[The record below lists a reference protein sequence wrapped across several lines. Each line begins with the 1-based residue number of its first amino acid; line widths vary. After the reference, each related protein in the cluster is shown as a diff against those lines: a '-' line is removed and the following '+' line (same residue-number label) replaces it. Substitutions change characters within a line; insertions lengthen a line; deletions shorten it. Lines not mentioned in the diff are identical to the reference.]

1 MSRAN
6 AANIT
11 VNVFAENGGVQ
22 KTIKTA
28 TDAAEDAAKPALLS
42 MQRINAMASA
52 SMIGLAG
59 ITFELFKAVQAAMV
73 FESAFAGIRKTVDA
87 TEEQFEELAQ
97 SILRMSTVAP
107 IDTTELSRIGELG
120 GQLGIL
126 AENLPS
132 FIRTIADLAISTNL
146 TVDGAALGLARLDAI
161 AGTNQETFANIG
173 ATIVE
178 LGNNFAATE
187 SEIMTTVL
195 RIQQAA
201 AQVGA
206 TTQDALA
213 FATALQAI
221 GVPAQAG
228 GTAVARVFQSIN
240 QAVIQGGENLELFG
254 KIAEASGRTTEEAF
268 KQFFQDDPALG
279 AQAFIEGLGKLNES
293 GQDVISMLDKLGLA
307 QRRTMLAIL
316 GLAEAE
322 GLLNDTRETA
332 NKAFEENIAL
342 TEESIKRYKTLESQV
357 QVTKNAFMELQ
368 NQIGEQ
374 LLPQVQDINNFIQK
388 FILGLTAS
396 EQALQTLEMAMVS
409 FATVIGFAITQIA
422 RLQKAL
428 LFFVGGPIRA
438 TLTAIGVLMGVLGTK
453 TAAAAG
459 AQEQLNRQLEYFG
472 ENGEVTESTLRAV
485 IKANQDFQKVIEG
498 MDFGQQ
504 LRLEDTIVEGLMG
517 NSFERKQ
524 FIGDLEETIE
534 QAQLM
539 KQVFNNIDPHAM
551 AGEYQRQLREIA
563 DGVISGD
570 EAIQKIIEI
579 VRSQSG
585 VILSPEEAHPL
596 YNAIVN
602 GNFEIYMRNQSDIID
617 ADLEFLLAQEQLA
630 KRLLPGMEYLEER
643 KTKALEAEAMRRLG
657 IYEIEHDFQRVMLE
671 QTMAAI
677 EAEKE
682 RANALDG
689 TTEQI
694 EETEDIFQRIAA
706 NVKSG
711 GEQLFSALDQLG
723 DLATTSAED
732 VNRALAEKIQLREVF
747 EKQIQFLKDRG
758 FDDVALEFSQ
768 LGPEFAG
775 VLANLIANTDQLNAR
790 EMMLESLGLSES
802 NELKDALFEKTG
814 DLSQEAQDKTYEMGQ
829 DYVRGFINGLND
841 EAPESYEAVKKVMQ
855 GILDAAYEAGGF
867 GSPSRITKEMG
878 EFLMLGFAEGIE
890 SSYPELEMSFKGKM
904 IDLLDVMKQSVSE
917 AMGAMSSAF
926 GSQFSMFGAQR
937 SALREEQKLND
948 LLEER
953 GKLLKGNTAAMTKD
967 IEEATAKRDFLKLAY
982 EEGTISLAEYQLAEE
997 QLSKAENARADRLQT
1012 LDEQIQDANI
1022 RAAENQFNMGM
1033 QAFQLLQ
1040 AGPEAI
1046 TIFKELGSAL
1056 GVDEEIINNITNKTD
1071 ELAQTLGMKFG
1082 GEVDKIAQKFFD
1094 TNLAIE
1100 QETITI
1106 NADGSNVMAVINAA
1120 NAGIDSVRSN
1130 ASKGIKFNAQ
1140 LFGEAPGFAG
1150 LPNGAAG
1157 GRIKGYYK
1165 GGILGSGMGLV
1176 GEYGPELIRA
1186 IPGGGVDITPLGD
1199 TRGSSLVVQN
1209 LNVNVTG
1216 VPSDPMQARK
1226 AAIEIRKAL
1235 VKLDKEGLVGTGI
1248 RGR

>member
-1 MSRAN
+1 MPRAN

-22 KTIKTA
+22 KTIKSA
-28 TDAAEDAAKPALLS
+28 TDAAEDAAKPALLN

-59 ITFELFKAVQAAMV
+59 ITFELFKATQAAMI

-87 TEEQFEELAQ
+87 TEEQFAELADA
-97 SILRMSTVAP
+97 IMRMSTVAP
-107 IDTTELSRIGELG
+107 IDTQELSRIGELG

-132 FIRTIADLAISTNL
+132 FIRTIADLSISTNL
-146 TVDGAALGLARLDAI
+146 TVENAALGLARLDAI
-161 AGTNQETFANIG
+161 AGTNQETFSNLG

-254 KIAEASGRTTEEAF
+254 KIAEASGRTTEESF
-268 KQFFQDDPALG
+268 EVFFRDDPALA
-279 AQAFIEGLGKLNES
+279 AQAFIEGLGKLNAS
-293 GQDVISMLDKLGLA
+293 GQDVIAMLDKLGLA

-332 NKAFEENIAL
+332 NKAFEENMAL
-342 TEESIKRYKTLESQV
+342 TEEAIKRYKTLESQL

-374 LLPQVQDINNFIQK
+374 LIPQVQTLNNFIQK
-388 FILGLTAS
+388 LILGLTVS
-396 EQALQTLEMAMVS
+396 ESALQAIEMAMS
-409 FATVIGFAITQIA
+409 AFIAVIGFAITQVA
-422 RLQKAL
+422 RLRAAL
-428 LFFVGGPIRA
+428 LFFVGGPVRI
-438 TLTAIGVLMGVLGTK
+438 AITSLGVLMGVLGTK

-459 AQEQLNRQLEYFG
+459 AQEQLNRQLDYFG

-498 MDFGQQ
+498 MDFGDQ
-504 LRLEDTIVEGLMG
+504 LRLEDTVIDGLMG
-517 NSFERKQ
+517 TPQERQQ
-524 FIGDLEETIE
+524 FITDISDSIE

-539 KQVFNNIDPHAM
+539 TKVFNDMDAYAL
-551 AGEYQRQLREIA
+551 AGANSNVLRDIA
-563 DGVISGD
+563 DGVIKGD
-570 EAIQKIIEI
+570 EALQEVIEI

-585 VILSPEEAHPL
+585 VILTPEEAHPL

-602 GNFEIYMRNQSDIID
+602 GNFGVYLENQKAITDG
-617 ADLEFLLAQEQLA
+617 DLEFLLAQEQIA
-630 KRLLPGMEYLEER
+630 SRLLPGMEYLEER

-671 QTMAAI
+671 QTMEAI
-677 EAEKE
+677 KLEKQREGAIDSTAE
-682 RANALDG
+682 
-689 TTEQI
+689 TI
-694 EETEDIFQRIAA
+694 EETEDIFQRIAK

-711 GEQLFSALDQLG
+711 GEQLFGALDALS

-732 VNRALAEKIQLREVF
+732 VNTALAEKIQLKEVF

-775 VLANLIANTDQLNAR
+775 VLANLLANDDQLNAR

-814 DLSQEAQDKTYEMGQ
+814 DLSKEAQDKTYEMGRL
-829 DYVRGFINGLND
+829 YVQGFINGIND
-841 EAPESYEAVKKVMQ
+841 EAPESYEAIKKVMK
-855 GILDAAYEAGGF
+855 GILDSAYTAGGF

-878 EFLMLGFAEGIE
+878 EFLMLGFAQGIE
-890 SSYPELEMSFKGKM
+890 GKYPELEMSFKGKM
-904 IDLLDVMKQSVSE
+904 IDLIQVMKQSVSE

-937 SALREEQKLND
+937 SALRDEQKLND

-953 GKLLKGNTAAMTKD
+953 SKLLKGNTAAMTKD

-997 QLSKAENARADRLQT
+997 DLAKVENARANRLQT
-1012 LDEQIQDANI
+1012 LDDQIADANL

-1046 TIFKELGSAL
+1046 AIFKELGSAL
-1056 GVDEEIINNITNKTD
+1056 GVDEDIINNITNKTD
-1071 ELAQTLGMKFG
+1071 ELAQTMGTKFG
-1082 GEVDKIAQKFFD
+1082 GEVDKIAKKFFD

-1100 QETITI
+1100 QESISI

-1120 NAGIDSVRSN
+1120 NSGVDNLRAN
-1130 ASKGIKFNAQ
+1130 ASRGIKFNAS
-1140 LFGEAPGFAG
+1140 LFGENPGFAG

-1165 GGILGSGMGLV
+1165 GGTLGSGLGLV